1 MLFLPVSEQSVDEL
15 SAAKDLNRVRAFVGE
30 LLVAEIAA
38 LLMIQKIGMM
48 PRPAAG
54 NTVGYHA
61 RIEKSLSA
69 FIVVLN
75 DYSESERI
83 DEFSDHYDPSLF
95 QAGRKHLEEE
105 DVILMSATEIA
116 EEQYLDHNGEWVWS
130 YDKKR
135 RSHLTPNAILQ
146 KHQTKERTLTDEQHR
161 VVNTINVDPD
171 QSLDIS
177 GYAGSGK
184 TRLIA
189 SLPGIIPTDTT
200 YYLTLHED
208 QRASMARR
216 LPTGTR
222 TSTFSEIARSILQAR
237 GVLGTDAQT
246 MQRIAHPFE
255 PNPER
260 LIVEL
265 GVHAVGEAT
274 PMDVVRCISQTVVRY
289 CDSPHPG
296 IRTAHIPRRY
306 GLFSLAEKQIVTAL
320 AKKLWTLTTGP
331 DAEDWLP
338 LRDYH
343 LIKMLALSKLP
354 IPETTTHLVI
364 DEAHDLPKSVIEII
378 DRGSQAVITLG
389 DRYQALSYHRTATKQ
404 RGHGVN
410 TREMVY
416 SVRAGNNIAG
426 TINNIC
432 AFHPVQYSYEFE
444 GSREKR
450 TRIVQYSEFQ
460 IPDASCAILSKS
472 GFYLFSIMQRLAV
485 RGARFH
491 VLRGPDL
498 LHLMSD
504 AVNLFYKRTRAS
516 HRDLVQYAT
525 WDAFMDAEHNPVT
538 EKIDHLFRRGYG
550 MANLRDAMA
559 KAEPG
564 YGPGIYVIGRID
576 DARNKEFSRVALLSD
591 VLRSEGRT
599 KAEIGHF
606 INCIY
611 TGFSRARD
619 EIILPED
626 LEGRIADS
634 IGT

>member
-1 MLFLPVSEQSVDEL
+1 MLFLPVSSQSVDEL
-15 SAAKDLNRVRAFVGE
+15 PATKDLNRVRRFVSE
-30 LLVAEIAA
+30 LTVPVVAA
-38 LLMIQKIGMM
+38 LLVIQKIGMM
-48 PRPAAG
+48 PRPAAS

-61 RIEKSLSA
+61 RIEKALSA
-69 FIVVLN
+69 FIVTLN
-75 DYSESERI
+75 DYSVSERI
-83 DEFSDHYDPSLF
+83 EAFAKRYDPALF

-105 DVILMSATEIA
+105 DVVLMVA
-116 EEQYLDHNGEWVWS
+116 EEVAVQAYLDHNEEWVWS

-135 RSHLTPNAILQ
+135 RSHLTPNAVLQ
-146 KHQTKERTLTDEQHR
+146 RHQTQERRLTDEQHR
-161 VVNTINVDPD
+161 VINTINVDPD

-208 QRASMARR
+208 QRTSMARR
-216 LPTGTR
+216 LPTGTQ
-222 TSTFSEIARSILQAR
+222 TSTFAEIARSILQAQ
-237 GVLGTDAQT
+237 GVLGADAQT
-246 MQRIAHPFE
+246 MRRIAQPFE
-255 PNPER
+255 PNPDR
-260 LIVEL
+260 LIADI
-265 GVHAVGEAT
+265 GVHSVGEAT
-274 PMDVVRCISQTVVRY
+274 PMEVMRCISQTVVRY
-289 CDSPHPG
+289 CDSPHRG

-306 GLFSLAEKQIVTAL
+306 GLFTTAEQQIITSL
-320 AKKLWTLTTGP
+320 AKKLWTLTTDPG
-331 DAEDWLP
+331 AEDWLP

-343 LIKMLALSKLP
+343 LIKMLALSQLP
-354 IPETTTHLVI
+354 IPKSTTHLVI

-378 DRGSQAVITLG
+378 DRGSQTVITLG

-404 RGHGVN
+404 RGQGVN
-410 TREMVY
+410 TREMFY
-416 SVRAGNNIAG
+416 SLRAGNNIAD
-426 TINNIC
+426 TVNTIC
-432 AFHPVQYSYEFE
+432 AFHPVRYSHEFE
-444 GSREKR
+444 GSQEKR
-450 TRIVQYSEFQ
+450 TRMVYYSDFD
-460 IPDASCAILSKS
+460 IPDTSCAILSKS

-491 VLRGPDL
+491 VLRGQDL
-498 LHLMSD
+498 LQLMSD
-504 AVNLFYKRTRAS
+504 AINLFYNRTRAT

-525 WDAFMDAEHNPVT
+525 WNAFMNAECNPVT

-559 KAEPG
+559 KAEPR
-564 YGPGIYVIGRID
+564 YGPGIYVIGRIE

-634 IGT
+634 IDS